1 MQAFRYKDIEYSEVM
16 FSELD
21 NILRVD
27 AEYFQGAYLRLLN
40 VLKKKDCKLAQEFAY
55 ITDGIHSSIDFDEN
69 SNINLISAKSPKENI
84 FDLTSNSFISLKQH
98 EENSRTELKKGDV
111 ILSTVGTIGNCA
123 VVDESV
129 LPANADRHVGI
140 IRIQRLFSPYYLASF
155 LLSKYGRFQTI
166 RESTGNVQLNLF
178 IIKLNKLRIPL
189 LSKSFQITIENLVK
203 EAHQKIR
210 KCKLLYQDAENLLL
224 EELGLKDW
232 QLEDSLYSEY
242 YLSESFGATGRLD
255 AEFFQSK
262 YDQFDKIIKS
272 YNGGCCKISDCF
284 NQNKKEFEKTKDGF
298 NYIEISD
305 IDIADGKANYNFIL
319 TNDLPANAKIK
330 AQKGDIIVSKVRP
343 YRGAVSIIDFD
354 VDMLIVSSAFT
365 VLTEK
370 FNSLIN
376 KETLK
381 VLLRSYVFKELLLKY
396 NTGASYPVIKDKDV
410 LNIDIPII
418 SKQIQYDIK
427 QFLHKN
433 YTFRVESE
441 RLLHIAKQIVERAV
455 ETSEEEA
462 LSLIEQNGLT

>member
-242 YLSESFGATGRLD
+242 
-255 AEFFQSK
+255 
-262 YDQFDKIIKS
+262 
-272 YNGGCCKISDCF
+272 
-284 NQNKKEFEKTKDGF
+284 
-298 NYIEISD
+298 
-305 IDIADGKANYNFIL
+305 AN
-319 TNDLPANAKIK
+319 
-330 AQKGDIIVSKVRP
+330 
-343 YRGAVSIIDFD
+343 
-354 VDMLIVSSAFT
+354 
-365 VLTEK
+365 
-370 FNSLIN
+370 
-376 KETLK
+376 
-381 VLLRSYVFKELLLKY
+381 
-396 NTGASYPVIKDKDV
+396 
-410 LNIDIPII
+410 
-418 SKQIQYDIK
+418 
-427 QFLHKN
+427 
-433 YTFRVESE
+433 
-441 RLLHIAKQIVERAV
+441 
-455 ETSEEEA
+455 
-462 LSLIEQNGLT
+462 

>member
-1 MQAFRYKDIEYSEVM
+1 M
-16 FSELD
+16 
-21 NILRVD
+21 
-27 AEYFQGAYLRLLN
+27 
-40 VLKKKDCKLAQEFAY
+40 
-55 ITDGIHSSIDFDEN
+55 
-69 SNINLISAKSPKENI
+69 
-84 FDLTSNSFISLKQH
+84 
-98 EENSRTELKKGDV
+98 
-111 ILSTVGTIGNCA
+111 
-123 VVDESV
+123 
-129 LPANADRHVGI
+129 
-140 IRIQRLFSPYYLASF
+140 
-155 LLSKYGRFQTI
+155 
-166 RESTGNVQLNLF
+166 
-178 IIKLNKLRIPL
+178 
-189 LSKSFQITIENLVK
+189 
-203 EAHQKIR
+203 
-210 KCKLLYQDAENLLL
+210 
-224 EELGLKDW
+224 
-232 QLEDSLYSEY
+232 
-242 YLSESFGATGRLD
+242 
-255 AEFFQSK
+255 
-262 YDQFDKIIKS
+262 
-272 YNGGCCKISDCF
+272 
-284 NQNKKEFEKTKDGF
+284 
-298 NYIEISD
+298 
-305 IDIADGKANYNFIL
+305 
-319 TNDLPANAKIK
+319 PANAKIK